1 MTDYN
6 SSPVPSGKHN
16 SKPVFLKRVIS
27 TGFDV
32 VSLFLLFMVL
42 TYIITQTPLAAEY
55 NRHVENY
62 REIEKTVLQQCEH
75 DLNKARERLSTDQ
88 AYRDEMFAANLHGYL
103 LKGLAR
109 GIAEAILFLI
119 IPLSDPAR
127 GTIGRRLTGI
137 ALFDESRQSYAR
149 WYQVL
154 GRFVFIFVFESM
166 TLYLWT
172 GILTFLLVPVLRLI
186 MVMLNRKDKTLC
198 DYRTFTMLIEKTS
211 YSSIH

>member
-1 MTDYN
+1 MTDKNGSHTYQ
-6 SSPVPSGKHN
+6 PRPN
-16 SKPVFLKRVIS
+16 SKPIFLKRLIC

-32 VSLFLLFMVL
+32 VSLFLVFMAL
-42 TYIITQTPLAAEY
+42 TYVITRTPLAAEY
-55 NRHVENY
+55 NRHVDSY
-62 REIEKTVLQQCEH
+62 KEIEKTVLEQVGN
-75 DLNKARERLSTDQ
+75 DLVKARERLSTDQ

-103 LKGLAR
+103 LKALAAA
-109 GIAEAILFLI
+109 IAEAVLFLI

>member
-6 SSPVPSGKHN
+6 SSPVPSGKPN

-32 VSLFLLFMVL
+32 VSLFLVFMVL

-62 REIEKTVLQQCEH
+62 REIEKTVLQQCEN

-186 MVMLNRKDKTLC
+186 AVMLNRKDKTLC